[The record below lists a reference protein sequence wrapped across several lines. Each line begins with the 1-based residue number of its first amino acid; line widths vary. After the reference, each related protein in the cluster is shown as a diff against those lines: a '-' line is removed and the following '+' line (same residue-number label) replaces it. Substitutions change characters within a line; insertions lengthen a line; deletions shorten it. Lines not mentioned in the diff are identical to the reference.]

1 MFQHLNVLAY
11 NGLDGDSVAM
21 ETSMKKPFRA
31 RAFTLI
37 ELLVVIAI
45 IAILAAILFPVFA
58 QAKYAAKKTQDLS
71 NIKQIATSN
80 AMYTADYDDVQPLS
94 RIVENGGDWWSAR
107 MKSWKDAT
115 APYVKN
121 GGRQYQNG
129 VPYTVTG
136 QGGIFQS
143 TVNDAAWSNLSPI
156 YWGWPNAEGP
166 GDETTRFP
174 RGYAMNGSAGYNESG
189 SGIIAQWQ
197 VDHLSGTP
205 GSITQLNAPANT
217 ILIANSRIYFT
228 DASADYIRYMC
239 TPNGI
244 PAGGQQ
250 TSCIVGTK
258 NRATTVAFFDSHA
271 KNVPAPATVSNDMW
285 GSIQRSETNS
295 PGYTNQFLQDISS
308 IPEWSKG

>member
-1 MFQHLNVLAY
+1 
-11 NGLDGDSVAM
+11 
-21 ETSMKKPFRA
+21 MK

-71 NIKQIATSN
+71 NIKQLTTSN
-80 AMYTADYDDVQPLS
+80 AMYTTDVDDMQPLS
-94 RIVENGGDWWSAR
+94 RIVDNGADWWTSK
-107 MKSWKDAT
+107 MHSWKDAT

-121 GGRQYQNG
+121 GGREYNNG
-129 VPYTVTG
+129 VAYTTTG
-136 QGGIFQS
+136 NGGIYQS
-143 TVNDAAWSNLSPI
+143 VVNDATWSNLSPI
-156 YWGWPNAEGP
+156 YWGWPAAPGP

-174 RGYAMNGSAGYNESG
+174 RGYAMNGSAGNNELNGQS
-189 SGIIAQWQ
+189 IIGQWQ
-197 VDHLSGTP
+197 VDHLTGAP

-228 DASADYIRYMC
+228 DTAADHMRYMC

-250 TSCIVGTK
+250 TSCIASTK
-258 NRATTVAFFDSHA
+258 NRGTTVAFFDGHA
-271 KNVPAPATVSNDMW
+271 KNVPAAATVSQDMW
-285 GSIQRSETNS
+285 GSFTRNEQNS
-295 PGYTNQFLQDISS
+295 PGYTKQFLIDLSG
-308 IPEWSKG
+308 IPEWSKGG

>member
-1 MFQHLNVLAY
+1 
-11 NGLDGDSVAM
+11 
-21 ETSMKKPFRA
+21 MKKPFLT

-71 NIKQIATSN
+71 NIKQLATSN
-80 AMYTADYDDVQPLS
+80 AMYTADYDDTQPLS
-94 RIVENGGDWWSAR
+94 RIVENGADWWTAR
-107 MKSWKDAT
+107 MRSWKDAT

-121 GGRQYQNG
+121 GGRDYNNG
-129 VPYTVTG
+129 TPYTTTG
-136 QGGIFQS
+136 SGGIYQS
-143 TVNDAAWSNLSPI
+143 TVNDAAWSTLSPI
-156 YWGWPNAEGP
+156 YWGWPNAQGP

-174 RGYAMNGSAGYNESG
+174 RGYTLNASAGFNETGG
-189 SGIIAQWQ
+189 SIIAQWQ
-197 VDHLSGTP
+197 VTQLTGTP
-205 GSITQLNAPANT
+205 GSITQLEAPAGT

-228 DASADYIRYMC
+228 DSVADDIRYMC

-271 KNVPAPATVSNDMW
+271 KNVPAQATISQDMW
-285 GSIQRSETNS
+285 GSIKRNESNN
-295 PGYTNQFLQDISS
+295 PGYTAQFLQDMNT
-308 IPEWSKG
+308 IPEWSRG